1 MPKKDWS
8 KGIKRIFT
16 SKGVDALKME
26 ITPYRDWRILVSTF
40 FVGLVASFGF
50 NVYMSV
56 KIDSD
61 NFFATT
67 PKGSS
72 GMSLNE
78 EGLKKILAGLDEKGA
93 IFEKAKNE
101 GVAIADPSL

>member
-1 MPKKDWS
+1 MFKKNWS
-8 KGIKRIFT
+8 KGLKKIFST
-16 SKGVDALKME
+16 KGVDTLKME
-26 ITPYRDWRILVSTF
+26 IAPYRDWRILVSTF

-50 NVYMSV
+50 NVYMSI

-67 PKGSS
+67 PKSNS
-72 GMSLNE
+72 GVTLNE
-78 EGLKKILAGLDEKGA
+78 EGLTKILKELDEKSA
-93 IFEKAKNE
+93 AFEKVKNE